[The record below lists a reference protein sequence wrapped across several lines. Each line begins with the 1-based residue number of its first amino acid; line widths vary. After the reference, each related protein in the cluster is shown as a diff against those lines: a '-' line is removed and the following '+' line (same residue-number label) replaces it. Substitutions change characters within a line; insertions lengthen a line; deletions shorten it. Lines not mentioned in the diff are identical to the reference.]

1 MQKPTVE
8 GTTEHSVSLSWEPPR
23 KGPVTGYIVEK
34 RPKGEKNWAK

>member
-8 GTTEHSVSLSWEPPR
+8 DTSDDSVTLAWEPPR

-34 RPKGEKNWAK
+34 RAKGDKNWSK